1 MIENLDT
8 QVTVPP
14 RSISD
19 VLVGKESF
27 LKSVY
32 ENKKARFGIYVFI
45 VFIAIALYGRFF
57 TPYSPFSEIFPTYL
71 PPSSAHLLGT
81 DYAGHDVF
89 SQFMYGT
96 GVSLYV
102 GAMVALISVL
112 IGSVVGLIS
121 GYYSGILDNLMM
133 RIVDILLILP
143 TFPLL
148 VILSTYFKPTVTS
161 TIIILGILGWPFM
174 SRVIRSQTLSIR
186 ERPFIK
192 AAILSGM
199 PGYRIVF
206 SQVMKFVLPLII
218 INAIY
223 IFVGAIVA
231 QAGLAFFGLGD
242 LSSVNWGTMLY
253 YAQNQDAV
261 IYGAWWW
268 ILPPGIAIAILGVAA
283 NILGT
288 GINEVFGK
296 RSGSI

>member
-1 MIENLDT
+1 MIENFDVQST
-8 QVTVPP
+8 PP
-14 RSISD
+14 KSIGD
-19 VLVGKESF
+19 VLVGKES
-27 LKSVY
+27 LLRSLY
-32 ENKKARFGIYVFI
+32 ENRKARIGIYVFV
-45 VFIAIALYGRFF
+45 VFIAIAIYGRFF
-57 TPYSPFSEIFPTYL
+57 TPYSPFADNFPSYL
-71 PPSSAHLLGT
+71 GPSAAHLLGT
-81 DYAGHDVF
+81 DYDGHDVF

-96 GVSLYV
+96 GVSLWV

-112 IGSVVGLIS
+112 IGTIVGLIS
-121 GYYSGILDNLMM
+121 GYYSGVVDNVLM
-133 RIVDILLILP
+133 RVVDILLILP

-161 TIIILGILGWPFM
+161 TILILGILSWPFM
-174 SRVIRSQTLSIR
+174 SRVIRSQTLTIR

-192 AAILSGM
+192 AAMLSGM

-206 SQVMKFVLPLII
+206 SQIFKFVMPLII

-223 IFVGAIVA
+223 MFVGAIVA

-253 YAQNQDAV
+253 YAQNQNAV
-261 IYGAWWW
+261 IYSAWWW
-268 ILPPGIAIAILGVAA
+268 IIPPGVSIAVLGIAS

-296 RSGSI
+296 RSGSV

>member
-14 RSISD
+14 KSISD
-19 VLVGKESF
+19 VMVGKESF

-57 TPYSPFSEIFPTYL
+57 TPYSPFSDVFPTYL

-268 ILPPGIAIAILGVAA
+268 ILPPGIAIAVLGVAA

>member
-1 MIENLDT
+1 MLENFDA
-8 QVTVPP
+8 QIPQP
-14 RSISD
+14 RSIGD
-19 VLVGKESF
+19 TILGKESI
-27 LKSVY
+27 LRSLY
-32 ENKKARFGIYVFI
+32 ENKKARVGIYVFLI
-45 VFIAIALYGRFF
+45 FIAMALYGRFL
-57 TPYSPFSEIFPTYL
+57 TPYSPFVDHFASYL
-71 PPSSAHLLGT
+71 QPSISHLLGT
-81 DYAGHDVF
+81 DYGGHDVF

-96 GVSLYV
+96 GVSLWV
-102 GAMVALISVL
+102 GAMVALITVF
-112 IGSVVGLIS
+112 IGTLVGLIS
-121 GYYSGILDNLMM
+121 GYYSGIVDNLLM
-133 RIVDILLILP
+133 RVVDILLILP

-161 TIIILGILGWPFM
+161 TIFILGILGWPFM
-174 SRVIRSQTLSIR
+174 SRVIPSQTLTIR

-206 SQVMKFVLPLII
+206 SQIFKFVLPLII

-223 IFVGAIVA
+223 AFVGAIVA

-253 YAQNQDAV
+253 YAQNQNAV
-261 IYGAWWW
+261 IYNAWWW
-268 ILPPGIAIAILGVAA
+268 IIPPGVSIAVLGIAA
-283 NILGT
+283 NILGS